1 MAETYFFEGKMTEIT
16 ENGAPLTNADTIL
29 CSALDIGEHILKNG
43 GEIHRVEDTIERICR
58 SFGAEHVEVFT
69 ITSLIV
75 ASIRMPDGTYSHQ
88 MRRIY
93 KITNNLYMVEAMN
106 GISRRLCA
114 GEIPISDLRSK
125 IVEAKNKKPY
135 HEIVLYLGA
144 MMAAGGFAVFF
155 GGSVLDGVCAALIGV
170 LMTSIDMHLPRFI
183 NRMVSTV
190 VLSIIAG
197 VLGILICKLGVG
209 QSADKV
215 MIGTIMLLIPG
226 LSLGNSIRDLLGGD
240 TISGALRLIESLLL
254 ALMIAFGFAVAMLVT
269 GGAAV

>member
-1 MAETYFFEGKMTEIT
+1 MAVQFD
-16 ENGAPLTNADTIL
+16 NAAPLTSADTIL

-75 ASIRMPDGTYSHQ
+75 ASVRMPGGEYSHQ

-106 GISRRLCA
+106 GISRCLCS
-114 GEIPISDLRSK
+114 GEIPISELRSK
-125 IVEAKNKKPY
+125 IVEAKNKRPY
-135 HEIVLYLGA
+135 HELILYLGA
-144 MMAAGGFAVFF
+144 MMASGGFAVFF
-155 GGSVLDGVCAALIGV
+155 GGSVLDGVCAAVIGV
-170 LMTSIDMHLPRFI
+170 LMTAIDRHMPRFI
-183 NRMVSTV
+183 NRMISTV
-190 VLSIIAG
+190 ILSIIAG
-197 VLGILICKLGVG
+197 VIGILLCRVG
-209 QSADKV
+209 IGTSADKV

>member
-1 MAETYFFEGKMTEIT
+1 MAEEAFG
-16 ENGAPLTNADTIL
+16 GVAGVSADTIL

-75 ASIRMPDGTYSHQ
+75 ASVRMPDGSYSHQ

-93 KITNNLYMVEAMN
+93 KISNNLYMVEAMN

-114 GEIPISDLRSK
+114 GDIAITELRDK
-125 IVEAKNKKPY
+125 IVEAKKQRPY
-135 HEIVLYLGA
+135 REFLLYIGA

-155 GGSVLDGVCAALIGV
+155 GGNILDGVCAAVIGV
-170 LMTSIDMHLPRFI
+170 IMTAIDRHMPRFI

-197 VLGILICKLGVG
+197 VLGILVCRIGVG
-209 QSADKV
+209 NSADKV

-240 TISGALRLIESLLL
+240 TISGAVRLIESILL
-254 ALMIAFGFAVAMLVT
+254 ALMIAFGFAVAMLIT

>member
-1 MAETYFFEGKMTEIT
+1 MT

-93 KITNNLYMVEAMN
+93 KISNNLYMVEAMN

-114 GEIPISDLRSK
+114 GEIQISELREK

-135 HEIVLYLGA
+135 HEVIICLGA

-155 GGSVLDGVCAALIGV
+155 GGSLLDGLCAAVIGV
-170 LMTSIDMHLPRFI
+170 IMTLLDRYMPRFI
-183 NRMVSTV
+183 NRMISTV
-190 VLSIIAG
+190 ILSIIAG
-197 VLGILICKLGVG
+197 VIGILICKAGVG
-209 QSADKV
+209 KSADKV

-240 TISGALRLIESLLL
+240 TISGAVRLIESLLL
-254 ALMIAFGFAVAMLVT
+254 ALMIAFGFAVAMVVT
-269 GGAAV
+269 GGVAV